1 MNFCV
6 CSMLPF
12 LLNNLLTLFSFHFS
26 LENICFSCYYKG
38 FCDFTGVEESSNSF
52 CMKYSVIWIISLLK
66 RQCREIFT
74 SSFFHEPSSPSLLLL
89 AFLLFLSAVAWGPAF
104 AGIHVVAALLA
115 FFQLSDYWT
124 IGFLNSGLAN
134 WSNDRSIGLRPQN
147 IGYQNHKKLLIAKL
161 VS

>member
-66 RQCREIFT
+66 RQCREIFYFRLVSWT
-74 SSFFHEPSSPSLLLL
+74 ILLL
-89 AFLLFLSAVAWGPAF
+89 AFLLLHARLLLMAFVLSLPCW
-104 AGIHVVAALLA
+104 H
-115 FFQLSDYWT
+115 FFIYQT
-124 IGFLNSGLAN
+124 IRITNSGLAN
-134 WSNDRSIGLRPQN
+134 WRNNRSIGLRPQSIRLLD
-147 IGYQNHKKLLIAKL
+147 IGITNF
-161 VS
+161 